1 MIDDPTNFTATE
13 VLKGGITVTIR
24 AIRQRDSDQIV
35 DAFQDL
41 DPGSIYNRFFRYK
54 KELTS
59 EEVKEITDV
68 DTARVVA
75 LVVTTAS
82 NEGEILIGGGRFV
95 TEESDSCEVAQ
106 LAFLV
111 HDAYHRHGIAS
122 LLLKHMIRI
131 ARAVGVGRFEAHVLA
146 ENQPMLHVFRRS
158 GLPMTQRRQGN
169 VIHVTLTL

>member
-1 MIDDPTNFTATE
+1 MIDDPINFTATE
-13 VLKGGITVTIR
+13 VLKGGISVTIR
-24 AIRQRDSDQIV
+24 AIRQRDSDRIV
-35 DAFQDL
+35 DAFKDL

-59 EEVKEITDV
+59 AEVKEITDV

-75 LVVTTAS
+75 LVVTTPS

-95 TEESDSCEVAQ
+95 TEESDSREVAE

-111 HDAYHRHGIAS
+111 HDAYHGRGIAG

-131 ARAVGVGRFEAHVLA
+131 ARAVGVGSFEAHVLA